1 MIEAQ
6 LQNGT
11 IKSRIFHLIKDAGFY
26 GIATAIVSLVNLLS
40 IPLLT
45 RYLSGEEYGTFELI
59 LAYTSLATVIAAVGQ
74 STAFA
79 RFSFEADGHEHR
91 GAILVNC
98 IFIQVVASIIVM
110 AMLMVLALSLRP
122 HFQNVDNYL
131 LIVSFMLLA
140 IPALVGVDFARNYL
154 KWTFKQRFYITL
166 SFVYAAMILGG
177 YFVFV
182 YAYRLGLTGA
192 VAAQCISALLVFV
205 VLVWSSRNLDIG
217 KIKVATA
224 RPLVIFGLSYMALG
238 IMNQGLRAVD
248 KTIISAVIGIDAVGV
263 YAVGFKIASIILII
277 ESIFHMSWGPIS
289 MAIYKQSNSLET
301 YNAALNLLALLMAVS
316 IFLLNVFSSTI
327 ISYAA
332 PARFFEGGA
341 IIWILGVGFCFQA
354 LAGITGIGID
364 LSKKSYYLLLSWF
377 VGMALAAVLMYF
389 LGRRIGIT
397 GVAIGFSVG
406 MIAEAIIRTFIS
418 TRIYPVK
425 FRYSFAIIALLAAL
439 SASLIINQVNLSN
452 YVRIS
457 VSILVVLLLVSSGVF
472 YLKKQFNHSM
482 SNDVHI

>member
-1 MIEAQ
+1 MIEVQ

-11 IKSRIFHLIKDAGFY
+11 IKSRIFHLIKDTGFY
-26 GIATAIVSLVNLLS
+26 GIATAVVSLVNLLS
-40 IPLLT
+40 VPLLT
-45 RYLSGEEYGTFELI
+45 RYLSSEEYGTFELI
-59 LAYTSLATVIAAVGQ
+59 LAYTSLTTVIAAVGQ

-79 RFSFEADGHEHR
+79 RFSFAEEHEHR

-98 IFIQVVASIIVM
+98 ISIQVVASIIVM
-110 AMLMVLALSLRP
+110 AVVAVLALSLRP
-122 HFQNVDNYL
+122 HFRDVDNYF
-131 LIVSFMLLA
+131 LIVLFVLLA
-140 IPALVGVDFARNYL
+140 IPALVSVDFARNYL
-154 KWTFKQRFYITL
+154 KWTFKQRLYITL
-166 SFVYAAMILGG
+166 SFVYAAMILSG

-182 YAYRLGLTGA
+182 YAYRLGLIGA
-192 VAAQCISALLVFV
+192 VAAQCLSALLVLV
-205 VLVWSSRNLDIG
+205 VLIWSSRNLDIV
-217 KIKVATA
+217 KVKVSTA
-224 RPLVIFGLSYMALG
+224 RPLVTFGLSYMALG

-248 KTIISAVIGIDAVGV
+248 KTIISTVIGIDAVGV

-301 YNAALNLLALLMAVS
+301 YNAALNLLALLMATS
-316 IFLLNVFSSTI
+316 IFVLNVFSNTI

-332 PARFFEGGA
+332 TVRFIEGGA

-377 VGMALAAVLMYF
+377 IGMALAAVLMYL

-406 MIAEAIIRTFIS
+406 MITEAIIRTNIS

-425 FRYSFAIIALLAAL
+425 FKYSFATISILAALLASFAIKLANVPNVARIGL
-439 SASLIINQVNLSN
+439 SIFTI
-452 YVRIS
+452 
-457 VSILVVLLLVSSGVF
+457 LLLASSGIIYF
-472 YLKKQFNHSM
+472 KKQFNCFLN
-482 SNDVHI
+482 NDGHV

>member
-11 IKSRIFHLIKDAGFY
+11 IKSRILHLIKDAGFY

-40 IPLLT
+40 VPLLT
-45 RYLSGEEYGTFELI
+45 RYLSSEEYGTFELV

-79 RFSFEADGHEHR
+79 RFSFEADEHERR
-91 GAILVNC
+91 GAILINC
-98 IFIQVVASIIVM
+98 IAIQVVASIIVM
-110 AMLMVLALSLRP
+110 ALLIALGLSVRP
-122 HFQNVDNYL
+122 YFQNVDNYPFIVL
-131 LIVSFMLLA
+131 LVLLA

-154 KWTFKQRFYITL
+154 KWTFRQRFYIAL
-166 SFVYAAMILGG
+166 SFIYAAMILCG
-177 YFVFV
+177 YFMFV
-182 YAYRLGLTGA
+182 YIFRLGLIGA
-192 VAAQCISALLVFV
+192 VATQCVSALLVFI
-205 VLVWSSRNLDIG
+205 VLVWSSRKLNIR
-217 KIKVATA
+217 KIEAATS
-224 RPLVIFGLSYMALG
+224 RPLVFFGLSYMALG
-238 IMNQGLRAVD
+238 IMNQGIRTVD
-248 KTIISAVIGIDAVGV
+248 KTIISTVVGIDAVGI

-289 MAIYKQSNSLET
+289 MAIYKQSNSLAT
-301 YNAALNLLALLMAVS
+301 YNAALNLMAVLMAGS

-332 PARFFEGGA
+332 PTRFFEGGA

-377 VGMALAAVLMYF
+377 VGMAFAAVLMYL
-389 LGRRIGIT
+389 LGRRFGIT

-406 MIAEAIIRTFIS
+406 MITEGTIRTFIS

-425 FRYSFAIIALLAAL
+425 FQYSFAIIFILAALLASFAIKL
-439 SASLIINQVNLSN
+439 ANVPNVVKIGL
-452 YVRIS
+452 
-457 VSILVVLLLVSSGVF
+457 SILSVLLLASSGIIYF
-472 YLKKQFNHSM
+472 KKQFNHFL
-482 SNDVHI
+482 NDDGHV